1 MHTPPPSDHFGWQR
15 IGFILLALSLLL
27 LSSCASQKHAVNA
40 SRYAAKPAAAPMMRD
55 NVTFAQAPSSVQK
68 ERANRSPSTRK
79 RHYNAYLKLRTSK
92 PTALLDQV
100 SKMITAADGYIEYQ
114 SGLRITFR
122 VPEAHL
128 MENYKKIQ
136 TMGDVLQKSLTVE
149 DITAAFEDISL
160 RLSIARKARDRLME
174 LLSQA
179 QKEEVKLKLLQEI
192 SRLNENIE
200 QLQAMLSIVDKLA
213 KYSKLTLEAVPRASF
228 SQMGRDHEID
238 AFRWIHSLSP
248 FRRDVAAEAT
258 KVEIHAPDGMVEIKN
273 SNYWLAESADGA
285 VFWSYALKTPLL
297 GDQTFW
303 IKALR
308 HGLCSEFATCTER
321 TLGSYRLLAMQSR
334 EEPSYYY
341 QVGIRAEGTKL
352 EVVEVYL
359 PTQKHQQQYA
369 EKIQQAIQQRD
380 KP

>member
-1 MHTPPPSDHFGWQR
+1 MPKS
-15 IGFILLALSLLL
+15 
-27 LSSCASQKHAVNA
+27 
-40 SRYAAKPAAAPMMRD
+40 AAAPMMRD
-55 NVTFAQAPSSVQK
+55 QIAFPPPSIRKKKKS
-68 ERANRSPSTRK
+68 ASPSTRK
-79 RHYNAYLKLRTSK
+79 RHYNAYLKLRTAK
-92 PTALLDQV
+92 PAALLDQV
-100 SKMITAADGYIEYQ
+100 SKMISAADGYIEHQ

-122 VPEAHL
+122 VPEARL

-136 TMGDVLQKSLTVE
+136 TMGDVLQKSLTVQ

-160 RLSIARKARDRLME
+160 RLSISRKARDRLME
-174 LLSQA
+174 LLAQA
-179 QKEEVKLKLLQEI
+179 KKEEVKLKLLQEI

-238 AFRWIHSLSP
+238 AFHWIHALSP
-248 FRRDVAAEAT
+248 FRRDIAARGKKVAM
-258 KVEIHAPDGMVEIKN
+258 HAPDSMVEIKN

-308 HGLCSEFATCTER
+308 HGLCPEFATCTESMV
-321 TLGSYRLLAMQSR
+321 GSYRLLSMQSR
-334 EEPSYYY
+334 EDPSYYY

-359 PTQKHQQQYA
+359 PTKKHYQQYA
-369 EKIQQAIQQRD
+369 EKIQQAIQQRE

>member
-1 MHTPPPSDHFGWQR
+1 
-15 IGFILLALSLLL
+15 
-27 LSSCASQKHAVNA
+27 
-40 SRYAAKPAAAPMMRD
+40 
-55 NVTFAQAPSSVQK
+55 
-68 ERANRSPSTRK
+68 
-79 RHYNAYLKLRTSK
+79 
-92 PTALLDQV
+92 
-100 SKMITAADGYIEYQ
+100 MITAVDGYIEHQ

-122 VPEAHL
+122 VPEAQL

-160 RLSIARKARDRLME
+160 RLNIARKARDRLME

-179 QKEEVKLKLLQEI
+179 KKEEVKLKLLQEI

-200 QLQAMLSIVDKLA
+200 QLQAKRSIVDKLA

-228 SQMGRDHEID
+228 SQMGRDHEVD

-258 KVEIHAPDGMVEIKN
+258 KVEMDAPDGMVEIKN

-321 TLGSYRLLAMQSR
+321 TLGSYSLLAMQSP

-341 QVGIRAEGTKL
+341 QVAIQAEGTTLK
-352 EVVEVYL
+352 VVEVYL

-369 EKIQQAIQQRD
+369 EKIQQAIQQRE